1 MAKVNCKQVAE
12 RLSVSYVVAAGLV
25 KHLVATGKATIVE
38 KVFHESGKGKPV
50 RFYEIEDGVSL
61 DLSGSTLAVV
71 TETNF
76 RLDGGQIVT
85 EDAANA
91 AVDAVDAAEA
101 A

>member
-12 RLSVSYVVAAGLV
+12 RLGVSYVVAAGLV

-61 DLSGSTLAVV
+61 DLSGSTLAVTEAVEAVAETV
-71 TETNF
+71 TE
-76 RLDGGQIVT
+76 G
-85 EDAANA
+85 
-91 AVDAVDAAEA
+91 AAEA